1 MSSKGKQAVTNDGSD
16 SKYREKVAD
25 HYKGTFFLYVFKNKY
40 LVESK
45 TAKASLK
52 WYLLFTFMANA
63 FVAAH
68 YFMKKYKVQNRA

>member
-1 MSSKGKQAVTNDGSD
+1 MSSK
-16 SKYREKVAD
+16 
-25 HYKGTFFLYVFKNKY
+25 FKH

-68 YFMKKYKVQNRA
+68 YFMKKYKVKNIA